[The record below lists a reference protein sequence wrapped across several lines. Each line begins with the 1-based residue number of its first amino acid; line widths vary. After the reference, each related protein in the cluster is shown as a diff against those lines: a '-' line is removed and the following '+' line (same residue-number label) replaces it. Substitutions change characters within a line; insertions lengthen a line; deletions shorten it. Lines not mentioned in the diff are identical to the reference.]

1 MAVTYAVVVL
11 NVLVVDLLVD
21 VAYAVIVSK
30 TDDVDL
36 FVAVA
41 NVVVVSYAVVVVLP
55 VPYAVDLD
63 V

>member
-1 MAVTYAVVVL
+1 VL